1 METTSYNSE
10 FNDEESG
17 TSNKTNNNVN
27 FVNIFQSYNK
37 AIANVKPPKDNMSV
51 FDYYLKHLP
60 AKKVMT
66 MTNWKE
72 PVIKTV
78 IEPVIVEEPVV
89 EPVIQPVREHV
100 RQPVKIYDLPVE
112 KCRDP
117 MKAYEERVYGWGTGR
132 GTGGG
137 EGSGGA
143 LCVLLFII
151 SLIVMAC
158 ILTHEKKLHLAS
170 QPTSQP
176 TSHPKFRI

>member
-1 METTSYNSE
+1 MDTTSYNSE

-17 TSNKTNNNVN
+17 TSNKPNNNDYNYVQYKYKYE
-27 FVNIFQSYNK
+27 VPPYYNK
-37 AIANVKPPKDNMSV
+37 ILLTLEKIKNVEPPKDNMSV
-51 FDYYLKHLP
+51 FDPYLKP
-60 AKKVMT
+60 V
-66 MTNWKE
+66 E
-72 PVIKTV
+72 PVV
-78 IEPVIVEEPVV
+78 VEPVV
-89 EPVIQPVREHV
+89 EPVRQPVRQHV
-100 RQPVKIYDLPVE
+100 VKIYDLPVE

-117 MKAYEERVYGWGTGR
+117 MKVYEARVYGWGTGR

-143 LCVLLFII
+143 LCVLLCII

-176 TSHPKFRI
+176 TRF

>member
-1 METTSYNSE
+1 METTAYNSE

-17 TSNKTNNNVN
+17 TSNKPNNNDNVQYKYKHE
-27 FVNIFQSYNK
+27 VPPYYNK
-37 AIANVKPPKDNMSV
+37 ILLTLEKIKNVEPPKDNMSV
-51 FDYYLKHLP
+51 FDPYLKLLTT
-60 AKKVMT
+60 KTVMT
-66 MTNWKE
+66 RTNC
-72 PVIKTV
+72 
-78 IEPVIVEEPVV
+78 IEPVEPVV
-89 EPVIQPVREHV
+89 EPVVELVRQPVR
-100 RQPVKIYDLPVE
+100 QPVVKIYDLPVE

-117 MKAYEERVYGWGTGR
+117 MKVYEERVYGWDTGR

-176 TSHPKFRI
+176 TRF